1 MEFDFQKGIVLGKG
15 SFGIVKKCISKYD
28 NIYYAIKW
36 VE

>member
-1 MEFDFQKGIVLGKG
+1 MEFDITKGIILGKG
-15 SFGIVKKCISKYD
+15 SFGVLLECISTYD